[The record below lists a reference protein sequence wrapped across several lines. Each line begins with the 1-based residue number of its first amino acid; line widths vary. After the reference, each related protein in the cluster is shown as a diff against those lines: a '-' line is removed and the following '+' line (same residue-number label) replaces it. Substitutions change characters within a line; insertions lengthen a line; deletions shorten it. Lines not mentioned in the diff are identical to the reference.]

1 MDHQPTS
8 DASTITVRV
17 PMTFRRFGGR
27 KLVVVPEGGEVPAP
41 EPPELDNP
49 LIRALARAF
58 RWRRQLEDG
67 TRKSLGDIARAEKI
81 SSSYVTRILRL
92 STLAPDIVEA
102 ALAGQRVACLPLQ
115 RLENGMPL
123 AWDQQRQL
131 LLDGDVRSS
140 ATAAAPTRS
149 VNVRQ
154 ARSSHCR

>member
-1 MDHQPTS
+1 MTVDHQPAS
-8 DASTITVRV
+8 DGHTITVRV

-27 KLVVVPEGGEVPAP
+27 KLVIAPEGGEVPAP

-81 SSSYVTRILRL
+81 SATYITRILRL
-92 STLAPDIVEA
+92 SLLAPDIVEA
-102 ALAGQRVACLPLQ
+102 ALAGRRVASLPLQ

-131 LLDGDVRSS
+131 LLDGVTDPDEGSL
-140 ATAAAPTRS
+140 
-149 VNVRQ
+149 
-154 ARSSHCR
+154 